1 MGSADQITIGRVSG
15 FKEWIRITAQR
26 FDLPP
31 AILAGLVATESGG
44 DPWAMRAE
52 ELYRYLVGDDPHEKL
67 IKPPTSTQATEF
79 YTQKLS
85 WGLCQIMG
93 ATGRELRHQG
103 WHSQMSDPVINL
115 HYGAMYL
122 ARCLKRR
129 GGDMRQA
136 LLLYNGGGDPE
147 YPDKVLS
154 WARLFEN

>member
-31 AILAGLVATESGG
+31 AVLAGLVATESGG

-93 ATGRELRHQG
+93 ATGRELSHKG
-103 WHSQMSDPVINL
+103 WHSQNERPGYQPALRSNVFGPVPQAPGRR
-115 HYGAMYL
+115 HAPSAL
-122 ARCLKRR
+122 ALQRR
-129 GGDMRQA
+129 RQSRVPGQGVG
-136 LLLYNGGGDPE
+136 LGP
-147 YPDKVLS
+147 PV
-154 WARLFEN
+154 